1 MIHAFTLIIILF
13 SFLIAIS
20 FGIKNDQQITVNIFT
35 YNIKTNI
42 TRLILIS
49 FLSGF
54 IVSWIISFIY
64 ILIVKAKNLW
74 QKYKLKKNHEK

>member
-1 MIHAFTLIIILF
+1 MIHAFTLIITLF
-13 SFLIAIS
+13 SFLVAIS
-20 FGIKNDQQITVNIFT
+20 FGIKNDQQVAVNIFN

-54 IVSWIISFIY
+54 IISWIISFIY
-64 ILIVKAKNLW
+64 IVIVKVKNTW
-74 QKYKLKKNHEK
+74 QKYKIKKNN